1 MIARIFIIIL
11 IITILPDI
19 YLDRRLLRR
28 RTRYL
33 WWQRVLWWLPCI
45 ILCAYTIV
53 LASSRNFAP
62 DNNTVLNVYLFLV
75 GFIIIPKF
83 LYALCSLLGWLC
95 CRLCHSHN
103 NWGNLIGLV
112 LAVFIMYLVVYGST
126 LGFKKL
132 EIRHIDYYSQDL
144 PEEFEGYRIVHISDL
159 HVGTY
164 GNDTIPLQ
172 RIVDSINAQ
181 KPDLIAFTGD
191 LQNMQPQELYP
202 FISILSKMQAN
213 DGVYSVLGNHDYAE
227 YIKADDVVKVANE
240 REIISRERQFGWNL
254 LLNENKVIQRDIN
267 NSTATLGKNKG
278 NQRDSSSTVI
288 NKGNQRDKKSSTVI
302 AGKNKGNQRDKK
314 SSTVIAGKNKGNQ
327 RDKKSSIVIAG
338 MENDGRP
345 PFPQKGDITKTLS
358 DVKDGSFIIML
369 EHDPTAWRRTI
380 LPNSNVQLTLSG
392 HTHATQFK
400 IFGWS
405 PASLI
410 YKEWGGLYFD
420 DDRALNVS
428 VGAGGF
434 IPYRFGASNEI
445 VVITLH
451 RK

>member
-19 YLDRRLLRR
+19 YLDRRMLRR

-33 WWQRVLWWLPCI
+33 WWQRVLWWLPTI
-45 ILCAYTIV
+45 ILCAYTIF

-83 LYALCSLLGWLC
+83 LYTLCSLLGRLC

-103 NWGNLIGLV
+103 NWGNLIGLI

-144 PEEFEGYRIVHISDL
+144 PEAFEGYRIVHISDL

-164 GNDTIPLQ
+164 GNDTKPLE

-191 LQNMQPQELYP
+191 LQNMQPKELYP
-202 FISILSKMQAN
+202 FISILSTMKAN
-213 DGVYSVLGNHDYAE
+213 DGVYSVLGNHDYAD

-240 REIISRERQFGWNL
+240 REIISRERQFGWTL

-267 NSTATLGKNKG
+267 
-278 NQRDSSSTVI
+278 
-288 NKGNQRDKKSSTVI
+288 
-302 AGKNKGNQRDKK
+302 

-345 PFPQKGDITKTLS
+345 PFPQKGDISKTLS
-358 DVKDGSFIIML
+358 DVKEGSFIVML

-380 LPNSNVQLTLSG
+380 LPNSNAQLTLSG

-405 PASLI
+405 PAS
-410 YKEWGGLYFD
+410 
-420 DDRALNVS
+420 
-428 VGAGGF
+428 
-434 IPYRFGASNEI
+434 
-445 VVITLH
+445 
-451 RK
+451 